1 MDLHFEAKR
10 DLWLSI
16 VIWLATA
23 MTLAAAV
30 DGYRTDRALFASL
43 MVAVAAVV
51 LWILYGT
58 YYTVSQD
65 RLVVRSGPFRWNV
78 ALESIV
84 SIEPTRNPFSAP
96 ATSLDRLEI
105 VYDRGRKRLLVSPA
119 RKDEF
124 RAAIAAARHSG

>member
-16 VIWLATA
+16 VIWLATVV
-23 MTLAAAV
+23 TLAAAV
-30 DGYRTDRALFASL
+30 NGYRTDRVLFASL
-43 MVAVAAVV
+43 MVAAAGVV

-84 SIEPTRNPFSAP
+84 SIEPTRNPISAP

-105 VYDRGRKRLLVSPA
+105 VYDGGRKVLLVSPA

-124 RAAIAAARHSG
+124 RAAIAAARHEG